1 MDFINAGLSWNLIHT
16 INDDIAFQI
25 SSLVNK
31 RDDIPLVML
40 KIVVCILSL
49 IVDSLDYDRL
59 LAYSYKLQVDNQNI

>member
-1 MDFINAGLSWNLIHT
+1 VDFINAGLSWNLIHT